1 MEVIMLEMIRG
12 IFIQYIDRVAFFGI
26 IGRFFPK
33 FSPEYKLIGDAYDT
47 ALKEF
52 EGKYRE
58 SGELY
63 FEHLRCVA
71 LILLVYLRVR
81 DANAI
86 AAALLHDIMEDIP
99 GWDQDRLALRF
110 NAEISRL
117 VFWVSKPDLRLY
129 GGNKEARNR
138 DYHHKLSIAPRLAIL
153 IKLAD
158 RLHNVMTLWA
168 STKDKRQRK
177 VRETQDFYLPLAEAH
192 TVLIH
197 ELELAI
203 QEVMSGLATP
213 QTE

>member
-1 MEVIMLEMIRG
+1 MLERIRK
-12 IFIQYIDRVAFFGI
+12 IFSQYVDRVAFFGI

-58 SGELY
+58 SDEPY

-71 LILLVYLRVR
+71 LILLVHLRVR

-99 GWDQDRLALRF
+99 GWDQDRLALKF

-117 VFWVSKPDLRLY
+117 VFWVSKPDIALY
-129 GGNKEARNR
+129 GGDKEARNR
-138 DYHHKLSIAPRLAIL
+138 DYHHKLSNAPRLAVL

-168 STKDKRQRK
+168 SEIDKRKRK

-197 ELELAI
+197 ELEDAV
-203 QEVMSGLATP
+203 QEVMKSWPETP
-213 QTE
+213 QMT

>member
-1 MEVIMLEMIRG
+1 MLERVRK
-12 IFIQYIDRVAFFGI
+12 IFSQYVDRVAFFAI

-47 ALKEF
+47 VLKEF
-52 EGKYRE
+52 ESAKPRE
-58 SGELY
+58 TGEPY

-71 LILLVYLRVR
+71 LILLIHLRVR
-81 DANAI
+81 DANVI

-99 GWDQDRLALRF
+99 GWDQDRLALKF

-117 VFWVSKPDLRLY
+117 VFWVSKPHYSLY
-129 GGNKEARNR
+129 GGDKEARNR
-138 DYHHKLSIAPRLAIL
+138 DYHHKLSTAPRLAVL

-168 STKDKRQRK
+168 SEHDKQKRK
-177 VRETQDFYLPLAEAH
+177 IRETQDFYLPLAEAH

-197 ELELAI
+197 ELEDAVY
-203 QEVMSGLATP
+203 EVMKSWPKEL
-213 QTE
+213 QE

>member
-1 MEVIMLEMIRG
+1 MLETIRA
-12 IFIQYIDRVAFFGI
+12 IFLQFIDRVAFFGI

-33 FSPEYKLIGDAYDT
+33 FSPEYRLIGDAYDT

-81 DANAI
+81 NANVI

-110 NAEISRL
+110 NAEVSML
-117 VFWVSKPDLRLY
+117 VFWVSKPDLMLY
-129 GGNKEARNR
+129 DGNKEARNR
-138 DYHHKLSIAPRLAIL
+138 DYHHKLSSAPRLAIL

-158 RLHNVMTLWA
+158 RLHNIMTLWA
-168 STKDKRQRK
+168 STKDKQQRK
-177 VRETQDFYLPLAEAH
+177 VRETQDFYLPLAETH
-192 TVLIH
+192 TLLIH

-203 QEVMSGLATP
+203 QKVMGRPSAP
-213 QTE
+213 HAI